1 MFGSGLKIITYSTKQ
16 ALKEKING
24 IKMVKIFYI
33 IKIIYIYTI
42 H

>member
-1 MFGSGLKIITYSTKQ
+1 MYGSGLKILTYSTKQ

-24 IKMVKIFYI
+24 TEMVKIFYI
-33 IKIIYIYTI
+33 IKIIYIYTN